1 MNSRLGLISEV
12 FAISDNT
19 IYNDI
24 TQVNNYIISHFTV
37 VTKQI
42 NRLLIIHFMLEKQTK
57 NK

>member
-19 IYNDI
+19 IYNYI

>member
-1 MNSRLGLISEV
+1 MNSRLALISEV
-12 FAISDNT
+12 FAISDST
-19 IYNDI
+19 IYNYI